1 MTVRSIALFLRRSL
15 AEIGICGLALF
26 TGACAPDPVSG
37 RLRAFDE
44 VVFGRSANG
53 PVVDH
58 FARWRAPVRIAV
70 HGPLRGDWRSRLD
83 RVLAVIAAATG
94 QDIALAGDHA
104 TANVVL
110 FFNDGAGYLAY
121 LRGRGEAENPTRQAA
136 IDAGFCWATTWFAGD
151 ELIEGAGLI
160 VDQGPWAETTG
171 CLYHEL
177 VHIMGLTYHPGD
189 LYSILD
195 HASNTDGLTS
205 ADRELLA
212 LLYDRRL
219 VPGMARRE
227 ALRTARGIL
236 SGRGAD

>member
-1 MTVRSIALFLRRSL
+1 MTLSFRGYIA
-15 AEIGICGLALF
+15 AICGLALF
-26 TGACAPDPVSG
+26 QGACAPNSAAG

-44 VVFGRSANG
+44 VVFGGGHTVERL
-53 PVVDH
+53 
-58 FARWRAPVRIAV
+58 ARWRAPVRIAV
-70 HGPLRGDWRSRLD
+70 HGPLRGDRRSRLV
-83 RVLAVIAAATG
+83 RVLAVIAAASG
-94 QDIALAGDHA
+94 HDIALAGDSD
-104 TANVVL
+104 TAKVIL

-121 LRGRGEAENPTRQAA
+121 LRGRGEADDPALQAA
-136 IDAGFCWATTWFAGD
+136 IDADFCWSTTWFAGD
-151 ELIEGAGLI
+151 ELIQGAGLL
-160 VDQGPWAETTG
+160 VDHGPWAETTG

-177 VHIMGLTYHPGD
+177 VHIMGLTYHPDD

-219 VPGMARRE
+219 VPGMVRRE

-236 SGRGAD
+236 SGGGADESTL